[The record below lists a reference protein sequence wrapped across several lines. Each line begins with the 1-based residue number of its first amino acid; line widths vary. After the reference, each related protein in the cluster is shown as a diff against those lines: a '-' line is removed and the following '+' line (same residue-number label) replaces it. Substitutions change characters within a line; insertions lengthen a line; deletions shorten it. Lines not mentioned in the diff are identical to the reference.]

1 MANKPTNPQLY
12 SRVKAQAKKKFDRW
26 PSAYGSAWLVKEYKR
41 RGGGYRTAKDGMEIP
56 GYDLMANGGMM
67 ENRIQRLENREA
79 NLVARGNRAVDEGRE
94 RRADRLLG
102 RAARVEN
109 RLIKAKESASKKN
122 MMDVGS
128 VEWAPD
134 PLFHNSM
141 GGMMY
146 GDYTFPMMDDGG
158 EMALGQIAAVTD
170 KMSKLQQFLNP
181 NSNVEPWVASKLA
194 VMDDSAGA
202 IYDYMMYNPEAQESE
217 EPEMEEM
224 RNGGIPNRYKNMG
237 FNKVGVKK
245 QSNRSGKKWMVLAK
259 KDDKYKVVHGGYK
272 GMKDFTQ
279 HRNENR
285 RDRFW
290 NRMGG
295 RNSAKATDPFSPLY
309 WHKRFGTWA
318 EGGEPQNEGFQAL
331 PQEVQA
337 KIMANMM
344 YGGDMYA
351 MGGMPCYE
359 CGGQMKYKK
368 GGTPFIAMAYFEDG
382 GIKIDPAKKGTFKA
396 QATRMGMGV
405 QEAAEAILNAPEGRY
420 SPEMRRKAN
429 FARNFAKEYG
439 GMMEYETGGSGM
451 GNMYMNQMKF
461 DMLQA
466 GLPESR
472 ISPDLATMGEYQLNE
487 QEAPAGFVSDIPAPA
502 KRGAASGMG
511 QMAMDEILANAE
523 IAARADGNYDVDNV
537 ADNAAY
543 EAAEGDLKK
552 YGTLSYSEPKNTQM
566 GPMLPGQQLSSDFSK
581 FWETNNPF
589 DKKDIAYM
597 TQNKRGQPMDEDMYR
612 LKKAAS
618 EIGSAVVDKGKDY
631 LKDRYAD
638 YSTFGKGFKS
648 ATNALGDLVSL
659 GSWFGKRNKEN
670 TARVENSR
678 RSFSDNLFPTMPPG
692 ITGERG
698 NFDAFGNFRPD
709 ETLASR
715 TYFSQMGGEI
725 EMTDDQIRQL
735 VALGAEIEILD

>member
-67 ENRIQRLENREA
+67 
-79 NLVARGNRAVDEGRE
+79 
-94 RRADRLLG
+94 
-102 RAARVEN
+102 
-109 RLIKAKESASKKN
+109 
-122 MMDVGS
+122 
-128 VEWAPD
+128 
-134 PLFHNSM
+134 
-141 GGMMY
+141 Y
-146 GDYTFPMMDDGG
+146 GDYYFPMMDEGG

-181 NSNVEPWVASKLA
+181 NSDVEPWVASKLA

-202 IYDYMMYNPEAQESE
+202 IYDYMMYNPEAQESEEGESE

-245 QSNRSGKKWMVLAK
+245 QSNRPGKKWMVLAK

-429 FARNFAKEYG
+429 FARNFAKKFG

-451 GNMYMNQMKF
+451 GNMYMNDMEF

-472 ISPDLATMGEYQLNE
+472 ISPDLATMGEYQLDE

-511 QMAMDEILANAE
+511 QMALDNFAFNQAMAEPQAPEATEPELDFSAFENMGPQMEVSDDEKVEFIPGRSKNMYATKNFVAGLKGPKGGFNPFIAGNIGDQSFRVEASDFTTPAK
-523 IAARADGNYDVDNV
+523 IAAGAVDV
-537 ADNAAY
+537 A
-543 EAAEGDLKK
+543 
-552 YGTLSYSEPKNTQM
+552 
-566 GPMLPGQQLSSDFSK
+566 
-581 FWETNNPF
+581 
-589 DKKDIAYM
+589 
-597 TQNKRGQPMDEDMYR
+597 
-612 LKKAAS
+612 
-618 EIGSAVVDKGKDY
+618 
-631 LKDRYAD
+631 
-638 YSTFGKGFKS
+638 
-648 ATNALGDLVSL
+648 
-659 GSWFGKRNKEN
+659 SWFGRGSKDAQ
-670 TARVENSR
+670 ARRDIQR
-678 RSFSDNLFPTMPPG
+678 RTFTDNLYSTMPAG
-692 ITGERG
+692 VTGQRG
-698 NFDAFGNFRPD
+698 DYDIMGNFRPN

-715 TYFSQMGGEI
+715 TYMGEAYMQMGGEI

>member
-12 SRVKAQAKKKFDRW
+12 SRVKAEAKRKFDRW

-41 RGGGYRTAKDGMEIP
+41 RGGGYRTAKDGLEIP

-67 ENRIQRLENREA
+67 
-79 NLVARGNRAVDEGRE
+79 
-94 RRADRLLG
+94 
-102 RAARVEN
+102 
-109 RLIKAKESASKKN
+109 
-122 MMDVGS
+122 
-128 VEWAPD
+128 
-134 PLFHNSM
+134 
-141 GGMMY
+141 Y
-146 GDYTFPMMDDGG
+146 GDYYFPMMDEGG

-170 KMSKLQQFLNP
+170 KMAKLQKFVNP
-181 NSNVEPWVASKLA
+181 DSEIEPWIASKLA
-194 VMDDSAGA
+194 VMDHSADA
-202 IYDYMMYNPEAQESE
+202 IYDYMMYNPEAQESEEGETE

-245 QSNRSGKKWMVLAK
+245 QSNRPGKKWMVLAK
-259 KDDKYKVVHGGYK
+259 KGDKYKVVHGGYK

-331 PQEVQA
+331 PEAVQA

-359 CGGQMKYKK
+359 CGGMKYEE
-368 GGTPFIAMAYFEDG
+368 GGTPFIAMAYFKDG
-382 GIKIDPAKKGTFKA
+382 GIEIDPAKKGTFKA
-396 QATRMGMGV
+396 QATRMGMSV
-405 QEAAEAILNAPEGRY
+405 QEAAKAILDAPKGKY

-439 GMMEYETGGSGM
+439 GMMEYQTGGSGM
-451 GNMYMNQMKF
+451 GNMYMNDMEF

-472 ISPDLATMGEYQLNE
+472 ISPDLATMREYQLDE
-487 QEAPAGFVSDIPAPA
+487 QDTPAGFVSDMPAPA
-502 KRGAASGMG
+502 RRGAGSGMG
-511 QMAMDEILANAE
+511 QMALDNFAFNQAMAE
-523 IAARADGNYDVDNV
+523 PEAPT
-537 ADNAAY
+537 
-543 EAAEGDLKK
+543 AAEPEL
-552 YGTLSYSEPKNTQM
+552 
-566 GPMLPGQQLSSDFSK
+566 DFSAFENMDPQMEVSDDEK
-581 FWETNNPF
+581 VEFIPGRSKNMYATKDFVAGLRGPKGGFNPF
-589 DKKDIAYM
+589 IAGNIGDQSFRVQTSDIPKLAM
-597 TQNKRGQPMDEDMYR
+597 
-612 LKKAAS
+612 KAA
-618 EIGSAVVDKGKDY
+618 KN
-631 LKDRYAD
+631 RYAD
-638 YSTFGKGFKS
+638 YSTVGKGFKS

-659 GSWFGKRNKEN
+659 GSWFGKGAKDAQAIRD
-670 TARVENSR
+670 AQR
-678 RSFSDNLFPTMPPG
+678 RTFTDNLYSTMPAG
-692 ITGERG
+692 ITGQRG
-698 NFDAFGNFRPD
+698 DYDIMGNFRPD

-715 TYFSQMGGEI
+715 TYMGEAYMQMGGEI
-725 EMTDDQIRQL
+725 EMTEDQIRQL

>member
-12 SRVKAQAKKKFDRW
+12 SRVKSEAKKKFDRW

-41 RGGGYRTAKDGMEIP
+41 RGGGYRKAEDGMEVQDSINQFVN
-56 GYDLMANGGMM
+56 DMRTM
-67 ENRIQRLENREA
+67 
-79 NLVARGNRAVDEGRE
+79 
-94 RRADRLLG
+94 
-102 RAARVEN
+102 
-109 RLIKAKESASKKN
+109 
-122 MMDVGS
+122 
-128 VEWAPD
+128 
-134 PLFHNSM
+134 SM
-141 GGMMY
+141 GGGMMY
-146 GDYTFPMMDDGG
+146 GDYNFPMMDDGG

-181 NSNVEPWVASKLA
+181 NSDVEPWVASKLA

-202 IYDYMMYNPEAQESE
+202 IYDYMMYNPEALDAE
-217 EPEMEEM
+217 EPDMEEM
-224 RNGGIPNRYKNMG
+224 REGGIPSRYKNMG

-245 QSNRSGKKWMVLAK
+245 KSNRPGKKWMVLAK
-259 KDDKYKVVHGGYK
+259 KGDKYKVVHGGYK

-368 GGTPFIAMAYFEDG
+368 GGTPFIAMAYFENG
-382 GIKIDPAKKGTFKA
+382 GMIPMA
-396 QATRMGMGV
+396 QFGMPMGSELDEFNFQQAMM
-405 QEAAEAILNAPEGRY
+405 QAEAPMKTEPELDFSAFENMEPIMEISNDEKVQFIPGR
-420 SPEMRRKAN
+420 SR
-429 FARNFAKEYG
+429 
-439 GMMEYETGGSGM
+439 
-451 GNMYMNQMKF
+451 NMYATENF
-461 DMLQA
+461 VA
-466 GLPESR
+466 GLRGPKGGFNPFIAGNIGDQSFRVQASDFMTPTNIAAGLVDFGSWLGKRGKESQ
-472 ISPDLATMGEYQLNE
+472 ALNE
-487 QEAPAGFVSDIPAPA
+487 A
-502 KRGAASGMG
+502 
-511 QMAMDEILANAE
+511 
-523 IAARADGNYDVDNV
+523 
-537 ADNAAY
+537 
-543 EAAEGDLKK
+543 
-552 YGTLSYSEPKNTQM
+552 
-566 GPMLPGQQLSSDFSK
+566 
-581 FWETNNPF
+581 
-589 DKKDIAYM
+589 
-597 TQNKRGQPMDEDMYR
+597 
-612 LKKAAS
+612 
-618 EIGSAVVDKGKDY
+618 
-631 LKDRYAD
+631 
-638 YSTFGKGFKS
+638 
-648 ATNALGDLVSL
+648 
-659 GSWFGKRNKEN
+659 
-670 TARVENSR
+670 SR
-678 RSFSDNLFPTMPPG
+678 RTFSDNLFPTMPAG

-698 NFDAFGNFRPD
+698 NWDVFGNFRPD

-715 TYFSQMGGEI
+715 TYSRQMGGEI

>member
-56 GYDLMANGGMM
+56 GYDLMNYGGMM

-181 NSNVEPWVASKLA
+181 DSNVEPWVASKLA

-318 EGGEPQNEGFQAL
+318 EGGELQNEGFQAL

-429 FARNFAKEYG
+429 FARNFAKKLG
-439 GMMEYETGGSGM
+439 GMMEYQTGGSGM
-451 GNMYMNQMKF
+451 GNMYMNDMEF

-472 ISPDLATMGEYQLNE
+472 ISPDLATMREYQLNE

>member
-26 PSAYGSAWLVKEYKR
+26 PSAYGSAWLVEEYKR

-67 ENRIQRLENREA
+67 
-79 NLVARGNRAVDEGRE
+79 
-94 RRADRLLG
+94 
-102 RAARVEN
+102 
-109 RLIKAKESASKKN
+109 
-122 MMDVGS
+122 
-128 VEWAPD
+128 
-134 PLFHNSM
+134 
-141 GGMMY
+141 Y
-146 GDYTFPMMDDGG
+146 GDYYFPMMDEGG

-181 NSNVEPWVASKLA
+181 DSNVEPWVASKLA

-217 EPEMEEM
+217 EGEPEMEEM

-245 QSNRSGKKWMVLAK
+245 QSNRPGKKWMVLAK

-439 GMMEYETGGSGM
+439 GMMEYQTGGSGM
-451 GNMYMNQMKF
+451 GNMYMNDMEF

-472 ISPDLATMGEYQLNE
+472 ISPDLATMREYQLNE

-511 QMAMDEILANAE
+511 QMALDNFAFNQAMAE
-523 IAARADGNYDVDNV
+523 P
-537 ADNAAY
+537 
-543 EAAEGDLKK
+543 EAPEA
-552 YGTLSYSEPKNTQM
+552 TEPELDFSAFEDM
-566 GPMLPGQQLSSDFSK
+566 GPQMEVSDDEKVEFIPGRSKNMYATKDFVAGLRGPK
-581 FWETNNPF
+581 GGFNPF
-589 DKKDIAYM
+589 IAGNIGDQSFRVQTSDIPKLAM
-597 TQNKRGQPMDEDMYR
+597 
-612 LKKAAS
+612 KAA
-618 EIGSAVVDKGKDY
+618 KN
-631 LKDRYAD
+631 RYAD
-638 YSTFGKGFKS
+638 YSTAGKGFKS

-659 GSWFGKRNKEN
+659 GSWFGKGAKDAQ
-670 TARVENSR
+670 ARRDAQR
-678 RSFSDNLFPTMPPG
+678 RTFTDNLYSTMPAG
-692 ITGERG
+692 ITGQRG
-698 NFDAFGNFRPD
+698 DYDIMGNFRPD
-709 ETLASR
+709 ETLTSR
-715 TYFSQMGGEI
+715 TYMSEAYMQMGGEI

>member
-67 ENRIQRLENREA
+67 
-79 NLVARGNRAVDEGRE
+79 
-94 RRADRLLG
+94 
-102 RAARVEN
+102 
-109 RLIKAKESASKKN
+109 
-122 MMDVGS
+122 
-128 VEWAPD
+128 
-134 PLFHNSM
+134 
-141 GGMMY
+141 Y
-146 GDYTFPMMDDGG
+146 GDYYFPMMDEGG

-181 NSNVEPWVASKLA
+181 DSNVEPWVASKLA

-217 EPEMEEM
+217 EGESEEPEMEEM

-245 QSNRSGKKWMVLAK
+245 QSNRPGKKWMVLAK

-429 FARNFAKEYG
+429 FARNFAKKFG
-439 GMMEYETGGSGM
+439 GMMEYQMGGSGM
-451 GNMYMNQMKF
+451 GNMYMNDMEF

-472 ISPDLATMGEYQLNE
+472 ISPDLATMREYQLNE

-511 QMAMDEILANAE
+511 QMALDDFAFNQAMAEPQAPEATEPELDFSAFENMGPQMEVSDDEKVEFIPGRSKNMYATKNFVAGLKGPKGGFNPFIAGNIGDQSFRVEASDFMTPAK
-523 IAARADGNYDVDNV
+523 IAAGAVDV
-537 ADNAAY
+537 A
-543 EAAEGDLKK
+543 
-552 YGTLSYSEPKNTQM
+552 
-566 GPMLPGQQLSSDFSK
+566 
-581 FWETNNPF
+581 
-589 DKKDIAYM
+589 
-597 TQNKRGQPMDEDMYR
+597 
-612 LKKAAS
+612 
-618 EIGSAVVDKGKDY
+618 
-631 LKDRYAD
+631 
-638 YSTFGKGFKS
+638 
-648 ATNALGDLVSL
+648 
-659 GSWFGKRNKEN
+659 SWFGRGSKDAQ
-670 TARVENSR
+670 ARRDIQR
-678 RSFSDNLFPTMPPG
+678 RTFTDNLYSTMPAG
-692 ITGERG
+692 VTGQRG
-698 NFDAFGNFRPD
+698 DYDIMGNFRPD

-715 TYFSQMGGEI
+715 TYMGEAYMQMGGEI
-725 EMTDDQIRQL
+725 EMTEDQIRQL

>member
-12 SRVKAQAKKKFDRW
+12 SRVKAEAKKKFDRW

-67 ENRIQRLENREA
+67 
-79 NLVARGNRAVDEGRE
+79 
-94 RRADRLLG
+94 
-102 RAARVEN
+102 
-109 RLIKAKESASKKN
+109 
-122 MMDVGS
+122 
-128 VEWAPD
+128 
-134 PLFHNSM
+134 
-141 GGMMY
+141 Y
-146 GDYTFPMMDDGG
+146 GDYNFPMMDEGG

-181 NSNVEPWVASKLA
+181 NSEVEPWIASKLA
-194 VMDDSAGA
+194 VMDHSADA
-202 IYDYMMYNPEAQESE
+202 IYDYMMYNPEAQDSEEGESE

-224 RNGGIPNRYKNMG
+224 RNGGIPPRYKNMG
-237 FNKVGVKK
+237 FNKVGAKK
-245 QSNRSGKKWMVLAK
+245 QSTRPGKKWMVLAK
-259 KDDKYKVVHGGYK
+259 KGDKYKVVHGGYK

-396 QATRMGMGV
+396 QATRMGMSV
-405 QEAAEAILNAPEGRY
+405 QEAAEAILNAPKGKY

-439 GMMEYETGGSGM
+439 GMMEYQMGGSGM
-451 GNMYMNQMKF
+451 GNMYMNDMEF

-472 ISPDLATMGEYQLNE
+472 ISPDLATMREYQLNE
-487 QEAPAGFVSDIPAPA
+487 QEAPAGFVSDMPAPTR
-502 KRGAASGMG
+502 RGAGSGMG
-511 QMAMDEILANAE
+511 QMALDNFAFNQAMAE
-523 IAARADGNYDVDNV
+523 P
-537 ADNAAY
+537 
-543 EAAEGDLKK
+543 EAPEA
-552 YGTLSYSEPKNTQM
+552 TEPELDFSAFEDM
-566 GPMLPGQQLSSDFSK
+566 GPQMEVSDNEKVEFIPGRSKNMYATKDFVAGLRGPK
-581 FWETNNPF
+581 GGFNPF
-589 DKKDIAYM
+589 IAGNIGDQSFRVQTSDIPKLAM
-597 TQNKRGQPMDEDMYR
+597 
-612 LKKAAS
+612 KAA
-618 EIGSAVVDKGKDY
+618 KN
-631 LKDRYAD
+631 RYAD
-638 YSTFGKGFKS
+638 YSTAGKGFKS

-659 GSWFGKRNKEN
+659 GSWFGKGAKDAQ
-670 TARVENSR
+670 ARRDAQR
-678 RSFSDNLFPTMPPG
+678 RTFTDNLYSTMPAG
-692 ITGERG
+692 VTGQRG
-698 NFDAFGNFRPD
+698 DYDIMGNFRPD

-715 TYFSQMGGEI
+715 TYMSEAYMQMGGEI

>member
-1 MANKPTNPQLY
+1 LEIWLKITKLYRGLIVFIMANKPTNPQLY
-12 SRVKAQAKKKFDRW
+12 SRVKAEAKKKFDRW

-41 RGGGYRTAKDGMEIP
+41 RGGGYRKAEDGMEIP
-56 GYDLMANGGMM
+56 GYDLMNYGGMM

-109 RLIKAKESASKKN
+109 RLIKAKESASEKN
-122 MMDVGS
+122 MMDVGN
-128 VEWAPD
+128 VEWAPN
-134 PLFHNSM
+134 PLFYNSM
-141 GGMMY
+141 GGMIY

-181 NSNVEPWVASKLA
+181 NSDIEPWVASKLA

-202 IYDYMMYNPEAQESE
+202 IYDYMMYNPEALDAE
-217 EPEMEEM
+217 EPDMEEM
-224 RNGGIPNRYKNMG
+224 REGGIPSRYKNMG

-245 QSNRSGKKWMVLAK
+245 QSNRPGKKWMVLAK
-259 KDDKYKVVHGGYK
+259 KGDKYKVVHGGYK

-331 PQEVQA
+331 PEAVQA

-382 GIKIDPAKKGTFKA
+382 GMIPMAQFGMPMGSELDEFNFQQAMMQAETPMRTEPELDFSAFQNMEPMMEVSDNEKIDYIPGASANQIAGKNFMFQLSRPGE
-396 QATRMGMGV
+396 QG
-405 QEAAEAILNAPEGRY
+405 GRFN
-420 SPEMRRKAN
+420 P
-429 FARNFAKEYG
+429 
-439 GMMEYETGGSGM
+439 T
-451 GNMYMNQMKF
+451 
-461 DMLQA
+461 
-466 GLPESR
+466 
-472 ISPDLATMGEYQLNE
+472 LATKNNMFSLRGNNNSKIFPYVQ
-487 QEAPAGFVSDIPAPA
+487 AAGVI
-502 KRGAASGMG
+502 
-511 QMAMDEILANAE
+511 
-523 IAARADGNYDVDNV
+523 
-537 ADNAAY
+537 
-543 EAAEGDLKK
+543 
-552 YGTLSYSEPKNTQM
+552 
-566 GPMLPGQQLSSDFSK
+566 
-581 FWETNNPF
+581 
-589 DKKDIAYM
+589 
-597 TQNKRGQPMDEDMYR
+597 
-612 LKKAAS
+612 
-618 EIGSAVVDKGKDY
+618 
-631 LKDRYAD
+631 
-638 YSTFGKGFKS
+638 GKGLINF
-648 ATNALGDLVSL
+648 
-659 GSWFGKRNKEN
+659 GSWLGKRNKEN
-670 TARVENSR
+670 TARIENSR
-678 RSFSDNLFPTMPPG
+678 RSFSDNLFPTMPSG

-698 NFDAFGNFRPD
+698 NFDVFGNFRPD

>member
-12 SRVKAQAKKKFDRW
+12 SRVKAEAKKKFDRW

-67 ENRIQRLENREA
+67 
-79 NLVARGNRAVDEGRE
+79 
-94 RRADRLLG
+94 
-102 RAARVEN
+102 
-109 RLIKAKESASKKN
+109 
-122 MMDVGS
+122 
-128 VEWAPD
+128 
-134 PLFHNSM
+134 
-141 GGMMY
+141 Y
-146 GDYTFPMMDDGG
+146 GDYYFPMMDEGG

-181 NSNVEPWVASKLA
+181 NSEVEPWIASKLA
-194 VMDDSAGA
+194 VMDHSADA

-217 EPEMEEM
+217 EGESEEPEIEEM
-224 RNGGIPNRYKNMG
+224 RNGGIPPRYKNMG
-237 FNKVGVKK
+237 FNKVGAKK
-245 QSNRSGKKWMVLAK
+245 QSTRPGKKWMVLAK
-259 KDDKYKVVHGGYK
+259 KGDKYKVVHGGYK

-429 FARNFAKEYG
+429 FARNFAKKFG
-439 GMMEYETGGSGM
+439 GMMEYQMGGSGM
-451 GNMYMNQMKF
+451 GNMYMNDMEF

-472 ISPDLATMGEYQLNE
+472 ISPDLATMREYQLNE

-502 KRGAASGMG
+502 RRGAASGMG
-511 QMAMDEILANAE
+511 QMALDDFTFNQAMAE
-523 IAARADGNYDVDNV
+523 PEAPEATEPELDFSAFEDMGPQMEVSDNEKVEFIPGRSKNMYATKDFVAGLRGPKGGFNPFIAGNIGDQSFMVQASDFMTPAKIAAGV
-537 ADNAAY
+537 ADVA
-543 EAAEGDLKK
+543 
-552 YGTLSYSEPKNTQM
+552 
-566 GPMLPGQQLSSDFSK
+566 
-581 FWETNNPF
+581 
-589 DKKDIAYM
+589 
-597 TQNKRGQPMDEDMYR
+597 
-612 LKKAAS
+612 
-618 EIGSAVVDKGKDY
+618 
-631 LKDRYAD
+631 
-638 YSTFGKGFKS
+638 
-648 ATNALGDLVSL
+648 
-659 GSWFGKRNKEN
+659 SWFGRGSKDAQ
-670 TARVENSR
+670 ARRDIQR
-678 RSFSDNLFPTMPPG
+678 RTFTDNLYSTMPAG
-692 ITGERG
+692 VTGQRG
-698 NFDAFGNFRPD
+698 DYDIMGNFRPD

-715 TYFSQMGGEI
+715 TYMGEAYMQMGGEI
-725 EMTDDQIRQL
+725 EMTEDQIRQL

>member
-12 SRVKAQAKKKFDRW
+12 SRVKAEAKKKFDRW

-67 ENRIQRLENREA
+67 
-79 NLVARGNRAVDEGRE
+79 
-94 RRADRLLG
+94 
-102 RAARVEN
+102 
-109 RLIKAKESASKKN
+109 
-122 MMDVGS
+122 
-128 VEWAPD
+128 
-134 PLFHNSM
+134 
-141 GGMMY
+141 Y
-146 GDYTFPMMDDGG
+146 GDYYFPMMDEGG

-181 NSNVEPWVASKLA
+181 NSEVEPWIASKLA
-194 VMDDSAGA
+194 VMDHSADA

-217 EPEMEEM
+217 EGESEEPEMEEM
-224 RNGGIPNRYKNMG
+224 RNGGIPPRYKNMG
-237 FNKVGVKK
+237 FNKVGAKK
-245 QSNRSGKKWMVLAK
+245 QSTRPGKKWMVLAK
-259 KDDKYKVVHGGYK
+259 KGDKYKVVHGGYK

-429 FARNFAKEYG
+429 FARNFAKKFG
-439 GMMEYETGGSGM
+439 GMMEYQMGGSGM
-451 GNMYMNQMKF
+451 GNMYMNDMEF

-472 ISPDLATMGEYQLNE
+472 ISPDLATMREYQLNE

-502 KRGAASGMG
+502 RRGAASGMG
-511 QMAMDEILANAE
+511 QMALDDFTFNQAMAE
-523 IAARADGNYDVDNV
+523 PEAPEATEPELDFSAFEDMGPQMEVSDNEKVEFIPGRSKNMYATKDFVAGLRGPKGGFNPFIAGNIGDQSFMVQASDFMTPAKIAAGV
-537 ADNAAY
+537 ADVA
-543 EAAEGDLKK
+543 
-552 YGTLSYSEPKNTQM
+552 
-566 GPMLPGQQLSSDFSK
+566 
-581 FWETNNPF
+581 
-589 DKKDIAYM
+589 
-597 TQNKRGQPMDEDMYR
+597 
-612 LKKAAS
+612 
-618 EIGSAVVDKGKDY
+618 
-631 LKDRYAD
+631 
-638 YSTFGKGFKS
+638 
-648 ATNALGDLVSL
+648 
-659 GSWFGKRNKEN
+659 SWFGRGSKGAQ
-670 TARVENSR
+670 ARRDIQR
-678 RSFSDNLFPTMPPG
+678 RTFTDNLYSTMPAG
-692 ITGERG
+692 VTGQRG
-698 NFDAFGNFRPD
+698 DYDIMGNFRPD

-715 TYFSQMGGEI
+715 TYMGEAYMQMGGEI
-725 EMTDDQIRQL
+725 EMTEDQIRQL

>member
-12 SRVKAQAKKKFDRW
+12 SRVKAEAKKKFDRW

-67 ENRIQRLENREA
+67 
-79 NLVARGNRAVDEGRE
+79 
-94 RRADRLLG
+94 
-102 RAARVEN
+102 
-109 RLIKAKESASKKN
+109 
-122 MMDVGS
+122 
-128 VEWAPD
+128 
-134 PLFHNSM
+134 
-141 GGMMY
+141 Y
-146 GDYTFPMMDDGG
+146 GDYYFPMMDEGG

-181 NSNVEPWVASKLA
+181 NSEVEPWIASKLA
-194 VMDDSAGA
+194 VMDHSADA

-217 EPEMEEM
+217 EGESEEPEIEEM
-224 RNGGIPNRYKNMG
+224 RNGGIPPRYKNMG
-237 FNKVGVKK
+237 FNKVGAKK
-245 QSNRSGKKWMVLAK
+245 QSTRPGKKWMVLAK
-259 KDDKYKVVHGGYK
+259 KGDKYKVVHGGYK

-429 FARNFAKEYG
+429 FARNFAKKFG
-439 GMMEYETGGSGM
+439 GMMEYQMGGSGM
-451 GNMYMNQMKF
+451 GNMYMNDMEF

-472 ISPDLATMGEYQLNE
+472 ISPDLATMREYQLNE

-502 KRGAASGMG
+502 RRGAASGMG
-511 QMAMDEILANAE
+511 QMALDDFTFNQAMAE
-523 IAARADGNYDVDNV
+523 PEAPEATEPELDFSAFEDMGPQMEVSDNEKVEFIPGRSKNMYATKNFVAGLKGPKGGFNPFIAGNIGDQSFMVQASDFMTPAKIAAGV
-537 ADNAAY
+537 ADVA
-543 EAAEGDLKK
+543 
-552 YGTLSYSEPKNTQM
+552 
-566 GPMLPGQQLSSDFSK
+566 
-581 FWETNNPF
+581 
-589 DKKDIAYM
+589 
-597 TQNKRGQPMDEDMYR
+597 
-612 LKKAAS
+612 
-618 EIGSAVVDKGKDY
+618 
-631 LKDRYAD
+631 
-638 YSTFGKGFKS
+638 
-648 ATNALGDLVSL
+648 
-659 GSWFGKRNKEN
+659 SWFGRGSKDAQ
-670 TARVENSR
+670 ARRDIQR
-678 RSFSDNLFPTMPPG
+678 RTFTDNLYSTMPAG
-692 ITGERG
+692 VTGQRG
-698 NFDAFGNFRPD
+698 DYDIMGNFRPD

-715 TYFSQMGGEI
+715 TYMGEAYMQMGGEI
-725 EMTDDQIRQL
+725 EMTEDQIRQL

>member
-12 SRVKAQAKKKFDRW
+12 SRVKSEAKKKFDRW

-41 RGGGYRTAKDGMEIP
+41 RGGGYRKAEDGMEIP

-67 ENRIQRLENREA
+67 
-79 NLVARGNRAVDEGRE
+79 
-94 RRADRLLG
+94 
-102 RAARVEN
+102 
-109 RLIKAKESASKKN
+109 
-122 MMDVGS
+122 
-128 VEWAPD
+128 
-134 PLFHNSM
+134 
-141 GGMMY
+141 Y
-146 GDYTFPMMDDGG
+146 GDYMFPMMDDGG

-181 NSNVEPWVASKLA
+181 NSEIEPWIASKLA
-194 VMDDSAGA
+194 VMDHSADA
-202 IYDYMMYNPEAQESE
+202 IYDYMMYNPEALDAE

-245 QSNRSGKKWMVLAK
+245 KSNRPGKKWMVLAK
-259 KDDKYKVVHGGYK
+259 KGDKYKVVHGGYK

-331 PQEVQA
+331 PEAVQA

-344 YGGDMYA
+344 YGGYLPEAVTGAEVIPLVKALAPAVIGALNKNKQPAPQVPMQVPTQAPINIYNVSPQQSETLQNPYNMKRPGQNVYDYA
-351 MGGMPCYE
+351 MGGMPCYK

-368 GGTPFIAMAYFEDG
+368 GGTPFIAMAYFGDG
-382 GIKIDPAKKGTFKA
+382 GINIDPAKKGTFKA
-396 QATRMGMGV
+396 QATRMGMSV
-405 QEAAEAILNAPEGRY
+405 QEAAEEILNAPKGKY

-439 GMMEYETGGSGM
+439 GMIPMAQFGMPMGSELDEFNFQQAMTQAENPMGTEPELDFSAFQNMEPMMEISDNEKIDYIPGASANQIAGKNFMFQLSRPGEQSGRF
-451 GNMYMNQMKF
+451 N
-461 DMLQA
+461 
-466 GLPESR
+466 PT
-472 ISPDLATMGEYQLNE
+472 LATKNKMFSLRGNE
-487 QEAPAGFVSDIPAPA
+487 NSKIAPYVQAAGI
-502 KRGAASGMG
+502 
-511 QMAMDEILANAE
+511 I
-523 IAARADGNYDVDNV
+523 
-537 ADNAAY
+537 
-543 EAAEGDLKK
+543 
-552 YGTLSYSEPKNTQM
+552 
-566 GPMLPGQQLSSDFSK
+566 
-581 FWETNNPF
+581 
-589 DKKDIAYM
+589 
-597 TQNKRGQPMDEDMYR
+597 
-612 LKKAAS
+612 
-618 EIGSAVVDKGKDY
+618 
-631 LKDRYAD
+631 
-638 YSTFGKGFKS
+638 GKGLI
-648 ATNALGDLVSL
+648 NV
-659 GSWFGKRNKEN
+659 GSFIGKRAKEN
-670 TARVENSR
+670 RARNENIR
-678 RSFSDNLFPTMPPG
+678 RSFSDNLFPTTPLG

-698 NFDAFGNFRPD
+698 NFDVFGNFRPD

>member
-41 RGGGYRTAKDGMEIP
+41 RGGGYRKAQDGMEIP

-67 ENRIQRLENREA
+67 
-79 NLVARGNRAVDEGRE
+79 
-94 RRADRLLG
+94 
-102 RAARVEN
+102 
-109 RLIKAKESASKKN
+109 
-122 MMDVGS
+122 
-128 VEWAPD
+128 
-134 PLFHNSM
+134 
-141 GGMMY
+141 Y
-146 GDYTFPMMDDGG
+146 GDYYFPMMDEGG

-181 NSNVEPWVASKLA
+181 DSNVEPWVASKLA

-217 EPEMEEM
+217 EGESEEPEMEEM

-245 QSNRSGKKWMVLAK
+245 QSNRPGKKWMVLAK

-429 FARNFAKEYG
+429 FARNFAKKFG
-439 GMMEYETGGSGM
+439 GMMEYQMGGSGM
-451 GNMYMNQMKF
+451 GNMYMNDMEF

-472 ISPDLATMGEYQLNE
+472 ISPDLATMREYQLNE

-511 QMAMDEILANAE
+511 QTALDNFAFNQAMAEPQAPEATEPELDFSAFENMGPQMEVSDDEKVEFIPGRSKNMYATKNFVAGLKGPKGGFNPFIAGKIGDQSFRVEASDFMTPAK
-523 IAARADGNYDVDNV
+523 IAAGAVDV
-537 ADNAAY
+537 A
-543 EAAEGDLKK
+543 
-552 YGTLSYSEPKNTQM
+552 
-566 GPMLPGQQLSSDFSK
+566 
-581 FWETNNPF
+581 
-589 DKKDIAYM
+589 
-597 TQNKRGQPMDEDMYR
+597 
-612 LKKAAS
+612 
-618 EIGSAVVDKGKDY
+618 
-631 LKDRYAD
+631 
-638 YSTFGKGFKS
+638 
-648 ATNALGDLVSL
+648 
-659 GSWFGKRNKEN
+659 SWFGRGSKDAQ
-670 TARVENSR
+670 ARRDIQR
-678 RSFSDNLFPTMPPG
+678 RTFTDNLYSTMPAG
-692 ITGERG
+692 VTGQRG
-698 NFDAFGNFRPD
+698 DYDIMGNFRPD

-715 TYFSQMGGEI
+715 TYMGEAYMQMGGEI
-725 EMTDDQIRQL
+725 EMTEDQIRQL

>member
-67 ENRIQRLENREA
+67 
-79 NLVARGNRAVDEGRE
+79 
-94 RRADRLLG
+94 
-102 RAARVEN
+102 
-109 RLIKAKESASKKN
+109 
-122 MMDVGS
+122 
-128 VEWAPD
+128 
-134 PLFHNSM
+134 
-141 GGMMY
+141 Y
-146 GDYTFPMMDDGG
+146 GDYYFPMMDEGG

-181 NSNVEPWVASKLA
+181 NSDVEPWVASKLA

-237 FNKVGVKK
+237 FNKIGVKK
-245 QSNRSGKKWMVLAK
+245 QSNRPGKKWMVLAK

-439 GMMEYETGGSGM
+439 GMMEYQTGGSGM
-451 GNMYMNQMKF
+451 GNMYMNDMEF

-472 ISPDLATMGEYQLNE
+472 ISPDLATMREYQLNE

-511 QMAMDEILANAE
+511 QMALDDFAFNQAMAEPQAPEATEPELDFSAFENMGPQMEVSDDEKVEFIPGRSKNMYATKNFVAGLKGPKGGFNPFIAGNIGDQSFRVEASDFMTPAK
-523 IAARADGNYDVDNV
+523 IAAGAVDV
-537 ADNAAY
+537 A
-543 EAAEGDLKK
+543 
-552 YGTLSYSEPKNTQM
+552 
-566 GPMLPGQQLSSDFSK
+566 
-581 FWETNNPF
+581 
-589 DKKDIAYM
+589 
-597 TQNKRGQPMDEDMYR
+597 
-612 LKKAAS
+612 
-618 EIGSAVVDKGKDY
+618 
-631 LKDRYAD
+631 
-638 YSTFGKGFKS
+638 
-648 ATNALGDLVSL
+648 
-659 GSWFGKRNKEN
+659 SWFGRGSKDAQ
-670 TARVENSR
+670 ARRDIQR
-678 RSFSDNLFPTMPPG
+678 RTFTDNLYSTMPAG
-692 ITGERG
+692 VTGQRG
-698 NFDAFGNFRPD
+698 DYDIMGNFRPD

-715 TYFSQMGGEI
+715 TYMGEAYMQMGGEI
-725 EMTDDQIRQL
+725 EMTEDQIRQL

>member
-12 SRVKAQAKKKFDRW
+12 SRVKAEAKKKFDRW

-67 ENRIQRLENREA
+67 
-79 NLVARGNRAVDEGRE
+79 
-94 RRADRLLG
+94 
-102 RAARVEN
+102 
-109 RLIKAKESASKKN
+109 
-122 MMDVGS
+122 
-128 VEWAPD
+128 
-134 PLFHNSM
+134 
-141 GGMMY
+141 Y
-146 GDYTFPMMDDGG
+146 GDYYFPMMDEGG

-181 NSNVEPWVASKLA
+181 NSEVEPWIASKLA
-194 VMDDSAGA
+194 VMDHSADA

-217 EPEMEEM
+217 EGESEEPEMEEM
-224 RNGGIPNRYKNMG
+224 RNGGIPPRYKNMG

-245 QSNRSGKKWMVLAK
+245 QSTRPGKKWMVLAK
-259 KDDKYKVVHGGYK
+259 KGDKYKVVHGGYK

-429 FARNFAKEYG
+429 FARNFAKKFG
-439 GMMEYETGGSGM
+439 GMMEYQMGGSGM
-451 GNMYMNQMKF
+451 GNMYMNDMEF

-472 ISPDLATMGEYQLNE
+472 ISPDLATMREYQLNE

-502 KRGAASGMG
+502 RRGAASGMG
-511 QMAMDEILANAE
+511 QMALDDFTFNQAMAE
-523 IAARADGNYDVDNV
+523 PEAPEATEPELDFSAFEDMGPQMEVSDNEKVEFIPGRSKNMYATKNFVAGLKGPKGGFNPFIAGNIGDQSFMVQASDFMTPAKIAAGV
-537 ADNAAY
+537 ADVA
-543 EAAEGDLKK
+543 
-552 YGTLSYSEPKNTQM
+552 
-566 GPMLPGQQLSSDFSK
+566 
-581 FWETNNPF
+581 
-589 DKKDIAYM
+589 
-597 TQNKRGQPMDEDMYR
+597 
-612 LKKAAS
+612 
-618 EIGSAVVDKGKDY
+618 
-631 LKDRYAD
+631 
-638 YSTFGKGFKS
+638 
-648 ATNALGDLVSL
+648 
-659 GSWFGKRNKEN
+659 SWFGRGSKDAQ
-670 TARVENSR
+670 ARRDIQR
-678 RSFSDNLFPTMPPG
+678 RTFTDNLYSTMPAG
-692 ITGERG
+692 VTGQRG
-698 NFDAFGNFRPD
+698 DYDIMGNFRPD

-715 TYFSQMGGEI
+715 TYMGEAYMQMGGEI
-725 EMTDDQIRQL
+725 EMTEDQIRQL

>member
-12 SRVKAQAKKKFDRW
+12 SRVKAEAKKKFDRW

-56 GYDLMANGGMM
+56 GYDLMNYGGMM

-94 RRADRLLG
+94 RRADRLFR

-109 RLIKAKESASKKN
+109 RLIKAKESASEKN
-122 MMDVGS
+122 MMDVGN
-128 VEWAPD
+128 VEWAPN
-134 PLFHNSM
+134 PLFYNSM
-141 GGMMY
+141 GGMIY
-146 GDYTFPMMDDGG
+146 GDYYFPMMDEGG

-181 NSNVEPWVASKLA
+181 NSDVEPWIASKLA
-194 VMDDSAGA
+194 VMDHSADA
-202 IYDYMMYNPEAQESE
+202 IYDYMMYNPEAQESEEGESE

-224 RNGGIPNRYKNMG
+224 RNGGIPNRYKNIG

-245 QSNRSGKKWMVLAK
+245 QSTRPGKKWMVLAK
-259 KDDKYKVVHGGYK
+259 KGDKYKVVHGGYK

-396 QATRMGMGV
+396 QATRMGMSV
-405 QEAAEAILNAPEGRY
+405 QEAAEAILNAPKGKY

-439 GMMEYETGGSGM
+439 GMMEYQMGGSGM
-451 GNMYMNQMKF
+451 GNMYMNDMEF

-466 GLPESR
+466 GLPKSR
-472 ISPDLATMGEYQLNE
+472 VSPDLATMREYQLDE
-487 QEAPAGFVSDIPAPA
+487 QEAPAGFVSDMPAPTR
-502 KRGAASGMG
+502 RGAGSGMG
-511 QMAMDEILANAE
+511 QMALDNFAFNQAMAE
-523 IAARADGNYDVDNV
+523 P
-537 ADNAAY
+537 
-543 EAAEGDLKK
+543 EAPEA
-552 YGTLSYSEPKNTQM
+552 TEPELDFSAFEDM
-566 GPMLPGQQLSSDFSK
+566 GPQMEVSDNEKIDYIPGASASQIAGKNFMFQLSRPGEQSGRFNPTLATKNNMFSLRGNENSK
-581 FWETNNPF
+581 
-589 DKKDIAYM
+589 IAPYV
-597 TQNKRGQPMDEDMYR
+597 Q
-612 LKKAAS
+612 AAG
-618 EIGSAVVDKGKDY
+618 II
-631 LKDRYAD
+631 
-638 YSTFGKGFKS
+638 GKGLI
-648 ATNALGDLVSL
+648 NA
-659 GSWFGKRNKEN
+659 GSFIGKRAKEN
-670 TARVENSR
+670 RARNENIR
-678 RSFSDNLFPTMPPG
+678 RTFSDNLFTTVPMG
-692 ITGERG
+692 ITGEKG
-698 NFDAFGNFRPD
+698 NYDVFGNFRPD

-715 TYFSQMGGEI
+715 TYFNQMGGEI
-725 EMTDDQIRQL
+725 EMTEDQIRQL

>member
-41 RGGGYRTAKDGMEIP
+41 RGGGYRKAQDGMEIP

-67 ENRIQRLENREA
+67 
-79 NLVARGNRAVDEGRE
+79 
-94 RRADRLLG
+94 
-102 RAARVEN
+102 
-109 RLIKAKESASKKN
+109 
-122 MMDVGS
+122 
-128 VEWAPD
+128 
-134 PLFHNSM
+134 
-141 GGMMY
+141 Y
-146 GDYTFPMMDDGG
+146 GDYYFPMMDEGG

-181 NSNVEPWVASKLA
+181 DSNVEPWVASKLA

-217 EPEMEEM
+217 EGESEEPEMEEM

-245 QSNRSGKKWMVLAK
+245 QSNRPGKKWMVLAK

-439 GMMEYETGGSGM
+439 GMMEYQTGGSGM
-451 GNMYMNQMKF
+451 GNMYMNDMEF

-472 ISPDLATMGEYQLNE
+472 ISPDLATMREYQLNE

-511 QMAMDEILANAE
+511 QMAMNEILANAE

-566 GPMLPGQQLSSDFSK
+566 GPMLPGQQISSDFSK

-612 LKKAAS
+612 LKKAAP
-618 EIGSAVVDKGKDY
+618 EIMGALVDKGKDY

-648 ATNALGDLVSL
+648 ATNTVGDLVSL
-659 GSWFGKRNKEN
+659 GSWFGRGSKDAQ
-670 TARVENSR
+670 ARRDIQR
-678 RSFSDNLFPTMPPG
+678 RTFTDNLYSTMPAG
-692 ITGERG
+692 VTGQRG
-698 NFDAFGNFRPD
+698 DYDIMGNFRPD

-715 TYFSQMGGEI
+715 TYMGEAYMQMGGEI
-725 EMTDDQIRQL
+725 EMTEDQIRQL